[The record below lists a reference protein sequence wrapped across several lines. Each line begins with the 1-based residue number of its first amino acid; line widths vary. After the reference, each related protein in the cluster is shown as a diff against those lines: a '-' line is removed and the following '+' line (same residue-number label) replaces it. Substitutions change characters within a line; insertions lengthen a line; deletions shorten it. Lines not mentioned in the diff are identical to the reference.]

1 MPPVPFSL
9 VYSLTIRA
17 GEAALCSLSA
27 TDASSAETGV
37 SSLVSALIAQMIAG
51 DDIDT
56 AALPQTP
63 LSSHPSFDAISAF
76 LTHVLARAALYVASP
91 STLEAALSATSLSP
105 GVVSAIKATYA
116 KAGKALALKARA
128 SASTALPLLPASVPA
143 LTTVT
148 AETSIVVSHSDM
160 AKAREPARC
169 SWPWAPRLLL
179 FGAGH
184 VQGRGSPAA
193 RRPQW
198 RPAGVHGHAHQHGLV
213 SEHQLTS

>member
-1 MPPVPFSL
+1 
-9 VYSLTIRA
+9 
-17 GEAALCSLSA
+17 
-27 TDASSAETGV
+27 
-37 SSLVSALIAQMIAG
+37 MIAG

-160 AKAREPARC
+160 AKAREPRVQLALGRQG
-169 SWPWAPRLLL
+169 SSSLVLDMSKEEALQLLDVL
-179 FGAGH
+179 NGAQQAFTDMH
-184 VQGRGSPAA
+184 TNMASSP
-193 RRPQW
+193 
-198 RPAGVHGHAHQHGLV
+198 
-213 SEHQLTS
+213 STS